1 MRDIVHKYDQVVF
14 GSNLHALM
22 YAYVNQMPLF
32 YCSVSKPK
40 IFEFFDNTFKF
51 ANIAN
56 INTLIKNKK
65 DYNFGMRKLELWK
78 RLSFVLAYDGLMP
91 LGNGIQFARLDDNL
105 LKITTNNSRL
115 LRISFNKMF
124 LFNEDISGLPQQ
136 IKLNNKGKVYDY
148 LNFMHLHEKK
158 TMLIESKTN
167 LVNRLWIHNKKAIAI
182 SNVQDITE
190 DLPDY
195 AVKMKILDIGKQYDI
210 KGKQNGIYHY
220 RKELKIPRFKKLD
233 FRFYDRTFIKDKLNT
248 YENSDDLYFIDS
260 TPELETELLNK
271 LTTSRTW
278 NLLTT

>member
-22 YAYVNQMPLF
+22 YAYVNQIPLF
-32 YCSVSKPK
+32 YCTTNRPK
-40 IFEFFDNTFKF
+40 IFEFFDNTFEF

-56 INTLIKNKK
+56 VNTLIKNKK

-233 FRFYDRTFIKDKLNT
+233 FRFYDRTFIKDRLNT

>member
-22 YAYVNQMPLF
+22 YAYVNQIPLF
-32 YCSVSKPK
+32 YCSTNKPK
-40 IFEFFDNTFKF
+40 IFEFFDNTFEF

-56 INTLIKNKK
+56 VNTLIKNKK

-260 TPELETELLNK
+260 TPELEIELLNK

>member
-1 MRDIVHKYDQVVF
+1 
-14 GSNLHALM
+14 M
-22 YAYVNQMPLF
+22 YAYVNQIPLF
-32 YCSVSKPK
+32 YCSTNKPK
-40 IFEFFDNTFKF
+40 IFEFFDNTFEF

-56 INTLIKNKK
+56 VNTLIKNKK

-260 TPELETELLNK
+260 TPELEIELLNK

>member
-22 YAYVNQMPLF
+22 YAYVNQIPLF
-32 YCSVSKPK
+32 YCSTNRPK
-40 IFEFFDNTFKF
+40 IFEFFDNTFEF

-248 YENSDDLYFIDS
+248 YENSDDLHFIDS

>member
-1 MRDIVHKYDQVVF
+1 MREIVHKYDQVVF
-14 GSNLHALM
+14 GSNLHALL

-32 YCSVSKPK
+32 YCSVNKPK
-40 IFEFFDNTFKF
+40 IFEFFDNTFQF
-51 ANIAN
+51 TNILN
-56 INTLIKNKK
+56 INTLIRNRQEH
-65 DYNFGMRKLELWK
+65 NFGMRKLELWK

-91 LGNGIQFARLDDNL
+91 LGDPIQLVRLEDNL
-105 LKITTNNSRL
+105 IKITTNNSRL

-124 LFNEDISGLPQQ
+124 LFNEDMSGLPQQ
-136 IKLNNKGKVYDY
+136 IKFNNKGKVYDY

-158 TMLIESKTN
+158 IMFIESKTN
-167 LVNRLWIHNKKAIAI
+167 LVNKLWIHNKKAIAV

-233 FRFYDRTFIKDKLNT
+233 FRFYDRTFRKDKLDT
-248 YENSDDLYFIDS
+248 YESREDLIFIDS

>member
-1 MRDIVHKYDQVVF
+1 
-14 GSNLHALM
+14 
-22 YAYVNQMPLF
+22 
-32 YCSVSKPK
+32 
-40 IFEFFDNTFKF
+40 
-51 ANIAN
+51 
-56 INTLIKNKK
+56 
-65 DYNFGMRKLELWK
+65 
-78 RLSFVLAYDGLMP
+78 MP

-248 YENSDDLYFIDS
+248 YENRDDLHFIDS

>member
-22 YAYVNQMPLF
+22 YAYVNQIPLF
-32 YCSVSKPK
+32 YCTTNRPK
-40 IFEFFDNTFKF
+40 IFEFFDNTFEF

-248 YENSDDLYFIDS
+248 YENSDDLHFIDS